1 MMNDFIKALKNGTAQ
16 AKKIIATFEN
26 GNEATYT
33 TNVFW
38 LLVSDNATVSIT
50 DADTGEALYIKGVK
64 IC

>member
-16 AKKIIATFEN
+16 VKKIIATFEN

-38 LLVSDNATVSIT
+38 LLVSDSSTVSIT

-64 IC
+64 I